1 MEYFKEGRTLFYR
14 QWKKIFLALTGFFWV
29 SCDSDATSANGE
41 GQTVG
46 GSSGSGKITSSD
58 SKGTDRSSSSAVK
71 ENSSSSEL
79 GQSVALYGVPSEVV
93 NCYLNLG
100 DSTVVCEDRTTCKQ
114 LTTESWES
122 EYSCVDDICPEYGV
136 VLVSENTYQC
146 DGKTYNEAE
155 FKVKYDIVYEYDP
168 SKESV
173 VCNES
178 DENTVTCRDGVTY
191 TVTTDDKGNKTYTAQ
206 DGTTLSG
213 KEFEEKY
220 VIQREEYAP
229 LYGISW

>member
-1 MEYFKEGRTLFYR
+1 MECFKEGRTLFYR

-41 GQTVG
+41 DLSAGN
-46 GSSGSGKITSSD
+46 SSSSGKITSSD
-58 SKGTDRSSSSAVK
+58 SKGTDQSSSSAVK

-100 DSTVVCEDRTTCKQ
+100 DSTVVCPDRTTCKQ
-114 LTTESWES
+114 NTTEHWES
-122 EYSCVDDICPEYGV
+122 PKCIEDICPDYGV
-136 VLVSENTYQC
+136 VRVTETTYEC

-155 FKVKYDIVYEYDP
+155 FKAKYDIVYEYDP
-168 SKESV
+168 SKEPV

-178 DENTVTCRDGVTY
+178 DENIVTCWDGVTY

-213 KEFEEKY
+213 KEFEKKY